1 MINLE
6 TEDQTLMQN
15 EAMKSEARAEG
26 QIDILLKIAEIMS
39 DEKIGFPG
47 FTGNNLELALNEL
60 GLRFGRIRC
69 KQFVLTNED
78 DGKYRF
84 NQYDRPKVGD
94 KVEIIYPAIQTIIN
108 GKILTII
115 KPYIKKV

>member
-6 TEDQTLMQN
+6 IEDQTLIQ
-15 EAMKSEARAEG
+15 EEIMKSEARAEG
-26 QIDILLKIAEIMS
+26 QNDMLFKIAGIMS